1 MAEYDLDSLILI
13 VVGTTLRAEEKDR
26 PLAQQLAAEI
36 QKRLPVDSGWRCLVV
51 SDLYYI
57 NDKELHRCPTISLGG
72 PGVNHLS
79 AMYFRELPAAL
90 AVDNVLL
97 IQMDVTMQDLRAAVW
112 GMNHETTVEA
122 LQTFIEKGHL
132 ERYLAGVLSR
142 A

>member
-13 VVGTTLRAEEKDR
+13 VVGSTLRAEEKDR
-26 PLAQQLAAEI
+26 PLAQQLVAEI
-36 QKRLPVDSGWRCLVV
+36 QKRLPEDSDWQSLVV

-57 NDKELHRCPTISLGG
+57 NNQELHRCPTISFGG

-79 AMYFRELPAAL
+79 GMYFRELPAAL

-97 IQMDVTMQDLRAAVW
+97 IQMDVTVQDLRACIW

-122 LQTFIEKGHL
+122 LHTFIEKGHL
-132 ERYLAGVLSR
+132 ERYLAGVLAR
-142 A
+142 E